1 MAMDNDQALA
11 VLERV
16 PAAAPSERL
25 RAARFLARNATPA
38 CRYRVSK
45 ARAIEPNSWVQ
56 QALDRALKRSAMTSP
71 SELPVAAKVVVD
83 SLPDVQAHEEI
94 RAQAIEETSA
104 MFLHELRPLI
114 GFIDDAAEREI
125 AYYECSATKQS
136 VGRARSFLDTIQR
149 LRKASTAPLIQ
160 EFNLT
165 DLVVRVAT
173 DEVRHGRATLDAFEQ
188 EENRNFGLEN
198 DADTT
203 TQQPVV
209 ELSLGGQ
216 GPVVTMG
223 DPALIEIALANAL
236 RNAIEAT
243 LEVHECSQRPIILN
257 WGMTNTDNW
266 VVVLDRGC
274 GLPPGADRVNE
285 LGTSTKSKDEGH
297 LGMGLPIAQR
307 AIQSMG
313 GSLRLTPRAESGV
326 SCEVRWPREAA
337 GK

>member
-1 MAMDNDQALA
+1 MNNDLALA

-16 PAAAPSERL
+16 PTATQSERL
-25 RAARFLARNATPA
+25 QAARFLSRNATPA
-38 CRYRVSK
+38 CRDRVSR

-56 QALDRALKRSAMTSP
+56 QALDRALKRSGMISP
-71 SELPVAAKVVVD
+71 YRLPLAVRAVVE
-83 SLPDVQAHEEI
+83 SSPDVQAHDEI

-104 MFLHELRPLI
+104 MFLHELRPLV

-125 AYYECSATKQS
+125 SYYKCSETKQS
-136 VGRARSFLDTIQR
+136 VARVRSFLETIQR
-149 LRKASTAPLIQ
+149 LRKASAAPLIQ

-165 DLVVRVAT
+165 DLVLRVAT
-173 DEVRHGRATLDAFEQ
+173 DEVRQGRATLNASES
-188 EENRNFGLEN
+188 EETRNSYLEN
-198 DADTT
+198 DVDGITER
-203 TQQPVV
+203 PIV

-223 DPALIEIALANAL
+223 DPALIEITLANAL

-243 LEVHECSQRPIILN
+243 LEVPECRRRAIILN

-266 VVVLDRGC
+266 VVVLDHGC

-307 AIQSMG
+307 AIQSLD

-326 SCEVRWPREAA
+326 SCEVRWPREAT